1 MYIVIYNLFALP
13 AKQARKAFLPVSKTL
28 QINYI
33 FSDMYVYSNF
43 LIITNDLEVNS
54 RRKKPFTQISL
65 LITSYCPEI
74 TLNPYFDE

>member
-1 MYIVIYNLFALP
+1 MYIV
-13 AKQARKAFLPVSKTL
+13 
-28 QINYI
+28 
-33 FSDMYVYSNF
+33 YVHVWGKHNF